1 MTNFERG
8 IKSITKIKLQ
18 KLLKT
23 IYYFCNKNKI
33 DLENIRFDFISIT
46 KWIKSYKLV
55 HYKNQS
61 LEL

>member
-33 DLENIRFDFISIT
+33 DLENIRFDFISKT

-55 HYKNQS
+55 YYKNQS